1 MSTRDGPKWEQEVL
15 EMIKETIL
23 IVDDNK
29 EVVSALSDVLKAQG
43 YAILTAHTGRQ
54 GLNLALQKQPDLI
67 LLDWN
72 LPELSGYQVLQSL
85 REKNSDTPVVLMTI
99 YGSENVAIQAFRLG
113 IRDYIR
119 KPLRVPEILAAVER
133 ALSEDRLR
141 RDKDRISR
149 ELEQANKTLEH
160 QLLELTTLQAIGQSV
175 TSVLNL
181 DKVLD
186 RVVEAACY
194 FSDARESA
202 LFLLDQARDALILRA
217 YHGIDRSRPNDLRL
231 KYSTSPLRQA
241 IETGEPLFLTSK
253 ATGYSIKLKTDY
265 LVHSLL
271 FVPIYIKKQQLGL
284 LGVTDKLSGH
294 SFSQDD
300 GRLLTSLSSYAA
312 IAVENA
318 RLYESEK
325 ELARVSTVKQMIVT
339 LSHYIK
345 NPLTAINLSTYEL
358 ATKHQQGLLSGKDNA
373 LTRNL
378 KLIEMNVKEIVAVIS
393 ILQQLA
399 APRSTTY
406 VGDTEM
412 IDIEDE
418 VQEVVRKI
426 RKEYP
431 ELENMLEPPSNE

>member
-1 MSTRDGPKWEQEVL
+1 
-15 EMIKETIL
+15 
-23 IVDDNK
+23 
-29 EVVSALSDVLKAQG
+29 
-43 YAILTAHTGRQ
+43 
-54 GLNLALQKQPDLI
+54 
-67 LLDWN
+67 
-72 LPELSGYQVLQSL
+72 
-85 REKNSDTPVVLMTI
+85 MTI

-141 RDKDRISR
+141 RDKDRISN
-149 ELEQANKTLEH
+149 ELEQANKMLEH

-181 DKVLD
+181 DKVLA

-194 FSDARESA
+194 FSDARESS
-202 LFLLDQARDALILRA
+202 LFLLDQADDALVLRS
-217 YHGIDRSRPNDLRL
+217 YHGIDRSRPAELRL
-231 KYSTSPLRQA
+231 KYSTNPLRQA
-241 IETGEPLFLTSK
+241 IETSEPLFLTSK

-271 FVPIYIKKQQLGL
+271 YVPIYVQDQPLGL
-284 LGVTDKLSGH
+284 LGVTDKLSGQ
-294 SFSQDD
+294 SFNQDD
-300 GRLLTSLSSYAA
+300 ARLLTSLGSYAA
-312 IAVENA
+312 IAIENA

-358 ATKHQQGLLSGKDNA
+358 STKQQQGLLNCQDNSLA
-373 LTRNL
+373 RNL
-378 KLIEMNVKEIVAVIS
+378 KLIEMNVKEIVAVIT

-418 VQEVVRKI
+418 VQQMVRKI

-431 ELENMLEPPSNE
+431 ELESMLAPPSGNRS